1 MLESSSRYLV
11 ASQEFMGK
19 AYQYLAENDL
29 RQASEKGWGAAAEI
43 VKAVAAERGWPH
55 DTHRLLYDAIH
66 NLERETED
74 NQLFSLFQMASGL
87 HINFYENWL
96 HPENIR
102 LSLRDV
108 QQLISKLEP
117 LLDGE

>member
-43 VKAVAAERGWPH
+43 VKAVAEERGWPH
-55 DTHRLLYDAIH
+55 DAHRLLYDAIH
-66 NLERETED
+66 NLERETGITSCSACSRWHPACISTSTRTGCIPRTYD
-74 NQLFSLFQMASGL
+74 CLFGMFSS
-87 HINFYENWL
+87 
-96 HPENIR
+96 
-102 LSLRDV
+102 
-108 QQLISKLEP
+108 
-117 LLDGE
+117 